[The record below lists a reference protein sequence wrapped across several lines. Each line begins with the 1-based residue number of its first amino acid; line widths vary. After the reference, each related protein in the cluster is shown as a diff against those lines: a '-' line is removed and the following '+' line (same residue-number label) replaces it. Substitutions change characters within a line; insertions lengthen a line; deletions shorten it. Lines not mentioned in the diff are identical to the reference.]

1 MANVSSSNGL
11 EKRPKLR
18 FPGFYEPWR
27 AEKLSDFAERVTRK
41 NSNNETDLPLTIS
54 SKDGLVDQISY
65 FNKTVASKDMSGYYL
80 LRNGEYA
87 YNKSYSVGYDFGSI
101 KRLDRYPMGAL
112 STLYICFALKK
123 HDTDF
128 IKVYFDSLKWYKE
141 IYMISAE
148 GARNHGLLNVPTDE
162 FFATKH
168 YLPENTA
175 EQRKVADFLI
185 ALDRRI
191 DAQQS
196 LVDNLKKYKRGLSS
210 SLFDEIS
217 KSGCPTVSFAD
228 GFRLLQNNTFSRD
241 DLSYD
246 VGDVRNIHY
255 GDVLIKYGT
264 VTDIGALSV
273 PCIKPDRD
281 IEKFSSSSYLRNGDI
296 VFADTAEDYTVGKAT
311 EIVGVTNQRVL
322 SGLHTIPC
330 RPHDRFAPMFLGH
343 YFNSYH
349 FRRQIYRMI
358 QGIKVSSISK
368 SEIAKTTI
376 LTPPYDV
383 QRKVASVLS
392 EVDHLIEKEAETVI
406 VLQKI
411 RRGLLQ
417 QLFI

>member
-1 MANVSSSNGL
+1 M
-11 EKRPKLR
+11 
-18 FPGFYEPWR
+18 
-27 AEKLSDFAERVTRK
+27 SDFAERVTRK

-168 YLPENTA
+168 YLPENDV
-175 EQRKVADFLI
+175 EQRKIADFLI

-196 LVDNLKKYKRGLSS
+196 LVDNLKKYKRGLLRTVFTEKGSH
-210 SLFDEIS
+210 SLLHDAVSYRINEVCDVL
-217 KSGCPTVSFAD
+217 SGKRIPKGETFSTHPTEYRYITVSD
-228 GFRLLQNNTFSRD
+228 MGEKYVHSNTLQYITSHTEKQI
-241 DLSYD
+241 
-246 VGDVRNIHY
+246 VRY
-255 GDVLIKYGT
+255 KV
-264 VTDIGALSV
+264 
-273 PCIKPDRD
+273 
-281 IEKFSSSSYLRNGDI
+281 RNGDI
-296 VFADTAEDYTVGKAT
+296 IISVAGTLGKLNIITSDLDGVNLT
-311 EIVGVTNQRVL
+311 ENCDRFTNFRGINPEYLYHVL
-322 SGLHTIPC
+322 SSDLIQSQIEASKTKNGQPKLALERIRNFVVPV
-330 RPHDRFAPMFLGH
+330 PHQVRQEHFVEVMDDIDKYIASQQAILDRYCKA
-343 YFNSYH
+343 
-349 FRRQIYRMI
+349 R
-358 QGIKVSSISK
+358 V
-368 SEIAKTTI
+368 
-376 LTPPYDV
+376 
-383 QRKVASVLS
+383 
-392 EVDHLIEKEAETVI
+392 
-406 VLQKI
+406 
-411 RRGLLQ
+411 GLLQ

>member
-1 MANVSSSNGL
+1 
-11 EKRPKLR
+11 
-18 FPGFYEPWR
+18 
-27 AEKLSDFAERVTRK
+27 LSDFAERVTRK

-196 LVDNLKKYKRGLSS
+196 LVVNLKKYKRGVVRTLLTPYSCCIADATWTTAKIGDLGSFTKGAPLS
-210 SLFDEIS
+210 
-217 KSGCPTVSFAD
+217 KAD
-228 GFRLLQNNTFSRD
+228 IAPDGTPFILYGELYTTYHEVINAVIRRTQAQPEKQYYSR
-241 DLSYD
+241 
-246 VGDVRNIHY
+246 VGDVVIPTSGETPEEISTAACVMLPDIILAGDLNIFRSSKIDGRIMSYILNHIVNGQIARIAQGKSVVHIQASELSKIEISY
-255 GDVLIKYGT
+255 PDYNTQRKMFKIF
-264 VTDIGALSV
+264 DALNT
-273 PCIKPDRD
+273 R
-281 IEKFSSSSYLRNGDI
+281 
-296 VFADTAEDYTVGKAT
+296 T
-311 EIVGVTNQRVL
+311 EI
-322 SGLHTIPC
+322 
-330 RPHDRFAPMFLGH
+330 A
-343 YFNSYH
+343 
-349 FRRQIYRMI
+349 
-358 QGIKVSSISK
+358 
-368 SEIAKTTI
+368 
-376 LTPPYDV
+376 
-383 QRKVASVLS
+383 
-392 EVDHLIEKEAETVI
+392 
-406 VLQKI
+406 QKKLMAL
-411 RRGLLQ
+411 RCMQKALLQ
-417 QLFI
+417 QLFM

>member
-1 MANVSSSNGL
+1 M
-11 EKRPKLR
+11 
-18 FPGFYEPWR
+18 
-27 AEKLSDFAERVTRK
+27 SDFAERITRK

-123 HDTDF
+123 HNTDF

-175 EQRKVADFLI
+175 EQRKIADFLI

-196 LVDNLKKYKRGLSS
+196 LVDNLKKYKRGLFNQIFSA
-210 SLFDEIS
+210 IS
-217 KSGCPTVSFAD
+217 KSSQCRKLRELVRVS
-228 GFRLLQNNTFSRD
+228 GGKTPSMSNSL
-241 DLSYD
+241 YW
-246 VGDVRNIHY
+246 
-255 GDVLIKYGT
+255 
-264 VTDIGALSV
+264 
-273 PCIKPDRD
+273 
-281 IEKFSSSSYLRNGDI
+281 NGDI
-296 VFADTAEDYTVGKAT
+296 VWISSKDMKSSRIFGSELK
-311 EIVGVTNQRVL
+311 ITNLALNEMTLYHPGTLLLVAR
-322 SGLHTIPC
+322 SG
-330 RPHDRFAPMFLGH
+330 
-343 YFNSYH
+343 
-349 FRRQIYRMI
+349 
-358 QGIKVSSISK
+358 
-368 SEIAKTTI
+368 I
-376 LTPPYDV
+376 LKHSLPL
-383 QRKVASVLS
+383 AIL
-392 EVDHLIEKEAETVI
+392 EVDATINQDIKALQVHGCNAFYLYYAILSQEDTIIRTLVKTGTTVQSLMMDSFLNIEIPTPDIDQQQRIIDKLAKLEKYVEVQEKE
-406 VLQKI
+406 LSLLSQM
-411 RRGLLQ
+411 RNGLLQ

>member
-1 MANVSSSNGL
+1 M
-11 EKRPKLR
+11 
-18 FPGFYEPWR
+18 
-27 AEKLSDFAERVTRK
+27 SDFAERVTRK

-168 YLPENTA
+168 YLPENTT
-175 EQRKVADFLI
+175 EQRKIADFLI

-322 SGLHTIPC
+322 SGLHTISC

>member
-18 FPGFYEPWR
+18 FPGFDEPWR
-27 AEKLSDFAERVTRK
+27 AEKLSDFAERITRK

-123 HDTDF
+123 HNTDF

-168 YLPENTA
+168 YLPENAA
-175 EQRKVADFLI
+175 EQRKIADFLI

-196 LVDNLKKYKRGLSS
+196 LVDNLKKYKRGLLHGLISKMLRFSHKEKWECVKLGQVFKERSERANGDEELLAVTINAGVQRRTNLDLKDNSS
-210 SLFDEIS
+210 EDKSNYKRVQKGDIAYNTMRMWQGASGASMYNGIVSPAYTVITPKTPAHVNILFWSYYFKYPPLVQTFQKYSQGLTSDTWNLKFPQFAEITVLNPSFDEQNKI
-217 KSGCPTVSFAD
+217 AN
-228 GFRLLQNNTFSRD
+228 LLQIIDHRIRIEEIRTDNLRKLK
-241 DLSYD
+241 LSLY
-246 VGDVRNIHY
+246 
-255 GDVLIKYGT
+255 
-264 VTDIGALSV
+264 A
-273 PCIKPDRD
+273 
-281 IEKFSSSSYLRNGDI
+281 
-296 VFADTAEDYTVGKAT
+296 
-311 EIVGVTNQRVL
+311 
-322 SGLHTIPC
+322 
-330 RPHDRFAPMFLGH
+330 
-343 YFNSYH
+343 
-349 FRRQIYRMI
+349 
-358 QGIKVSSISK
+358 
-368 SEIAKTTI
+368 
-376 LTPPYDV
+376 
-383 QRKVASVLS
+383 
-392 EVDHLIEKEAETVI
+392 
-406 VLQKI
+406 
-411 RRGLLQ
+411 

>member
-1 MANVSSSNGL
+1 M
-11 EKRPKLR
+11 
-18 FPGFYEPWR
+18 
-27 AEKLSDFAERVTRK
+27 SDFAERVTRK

-168 YLPENTA
+168 YLPENTT
-175 EQRKVADFLI
+175 EQRKIADFLI
-185 ALDRRI
+185 ALGRRI